1 MAVAIDIRYLGD
13 LHCEALHQPSGERL
27 ATDAPIDNG
36 GRGAAFSPTDLV
48 ATALGTCLATVMGL
62 VARRDGIALE
72 GMCVHVVKEM
82 AAQPVR
88 KIGALLVEVTM
99 PAGMSPANRRL
110 LEATARTCPVR
121 QSLHGDVH
129 VGIKFTYPD

>member
-27 ATDAPIDNG
+27 ATDAPTDNG
-36 GRGAAFSPTDLV
+36 GKGAAFSPTDLV

-72 GMCVHVVKEM
+72 GMRVHVVKEM

-88 KIGALLVEVTM
+88 RICALIVEVTM
-99 PAGMSPANRRL
+99 PAGLSPVARRI

-121 QSLHGDVH
+121 QSLHDDVH
-129 VGIKFTYPD
+129 VELHFTYPD